1 MDTLL
6 ESDDEC
12 SEETE
17 QMDDEDQNQGNNV
30 FSAIK
35 IFIYKVSVD
44 FLEKTYKQ
52 LEFKKKEKLL
62 LYLVKS

>member
-1 MDTLL
+1 ML

-17 QMDDEDQNQGNNV
+17 QMDDEDHQNRVSNV
-30 FSAIK
+30 LSAIK
-35 IFIYKVSVD
+35 IFIYKVSVE

-52 LEFKKKEKLL
+52 LDFKKKEKLL

>member
-1 MDTLL
+1 VDTLL

-30 FSAIK
+30 LSAIK